1 MFNET
6 LEVVENSEFNN
17 IEFFAESA
25 HGIPTHWEK
34 QKILEGA
41 RIWRMRFRKKII
53 YHNKIPRNFDIKI
66 K

>member
-6 LEVVENSEFNN
+6 LEVVENSKFNN
-17 IEFFAESA
+17 IEFFVESA

-41 RIWRMRFRKKII
+41 KIWRMRFRKKEAK
-53 YHNKIPRNFDIKI
+53 N
-66 K
+66 